1 MNKCIGT
8 LIIVSILNILFGMET
23 YCQSQSLSISGGYA
37 YQNGDGT
44 NLTVSY
50 DNQISQSWSWKIQ
63 AGISNTFSRTYQ
75 GGGPP
80 RPEIASFMDIRRMRE
95 QSELVDIYLDPE
107 FVEAYEGQGLA
118 FIEKSPT
125 TYGNRYFLNFGLDYS
140 YIQKTRWIF
149 SFGFGVGLGIKDD
162 VRVIGGGNFPYGP
175 VSNDDLEGIVVS
187 GNFRNYFVNQRMVKY
202 VFLNN
207 ILDHKV
213 SFEINNRLSV
223 FQYLGYNYDFIA
235 ATGIG
240 GDRLNLGTAGV
251 IHINLG
257 VQFKM

>member
-1 MNKCIGT
+1 MSKENVCFI
-8 LIIVSILNILFGMET
+8 LVSILNILFGMET
-23 YCQSQSLSISGGYA
+23 YCQSQSLNISGGYA
-37 YQNGDGT
+37 YQNGEGT

-50 DNQISQSWSWKIQ
+50 DHQISQSWSWKIQ
-63 AGISNTFSRTYQ
+63 VGLSNTFSRTFQ

-125 TYGNRYFLNFGLDYS
+125 TYGNRYFLNFGFNYS
-140 YIQKTRWIF
+140 YIQKTRWMF
-149 SFGFGVGLGIKDD
+149 SFGFGVGVGVFDNT
-162 VRVIGGGNFPYGP
+162 R
-175 VSNDDLEGIVVS
+175 VVS
-187 GNFRNYFVNQRMVKY
+187 GGSVYYSPNSNDVLEDITISQDFWNAFDSQRIVKY
-202 VFLNN
+202 LFFNN
-207 ILDHKV
+207 LLDHKV
-213 SFEINNRLSV
+213 GFEISNRLCV
-223 FQYLGYNYDFIA
+223 FQYIGYNYDFIA